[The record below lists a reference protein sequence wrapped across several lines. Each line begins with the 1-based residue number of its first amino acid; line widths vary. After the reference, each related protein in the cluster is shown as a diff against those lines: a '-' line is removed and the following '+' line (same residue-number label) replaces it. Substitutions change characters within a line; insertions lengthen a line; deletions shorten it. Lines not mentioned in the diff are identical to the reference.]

1 LQTSHPDNFGS
12 VSIYKGELTLS
23 GAMLQMAKLKKS
35 FPNLTKEF
43 YEILM
48 ERVKENHFTDQ
59 RLTDSINNLI
69 DNFTYPNPTIANII
83 GFDKRVKLL
92 TYSQLCDIQTNSPGS
107 FKDYCKVKRNGKIFW
122 INRAEKEQFNIGDE
136 I

>member
-1 LQTSHPDNFGS
+1 MEEIKRL
-12 VSIYKGELTLS
+12 K
-23 GAMLQMAKLKKS
+23 MA
-35 FPNLTKEF
+35 FPNIPTGF
-43 YEILM
+43 YDVLL
-48 ERVKENHFTDQ
+48 ERIKENHFTDQ

-83 GFDKRVKLL
+83 GFDKRIKLL

-136 I
+136 L